1 MFSTDENN
9 AIRSVIKRFLPEFIS
24 VASKKGLDTPLKRLS
39 SFQNENV
46 ETSGEGNYYDDFFGY
61 IDPGYVQW

>member
-1 MFSTDENN
+1 MFSTDGNN
-9 AIRSVIKRFLPEFIS
+9 AIRSVMYRFLPEFIS

-46 ETSGEGNYYDDFFGY
+46 ETPGEGNFYDDFFGY
-61 IDPGYVQW
+61 IDPGDVQW